1 MLHPGNERPYSTT
14 LRGTSGV
21 IAVFVAALTS
31 VERIVDDGEQDI
43 NQRILDAV
51 KLMSN
56 EADQM

>member
-1 MLHPGNERPYSTT
+1 MAL
-14 LRGTSGV
+14 LGTGSV
-21 IAVFVAALTS
+21 IAVFVPALTGG
-31 VERIVDDGEQDI
+31 ERILDDGEQDI